1 MGGLF
6 EHASFRANDEVRNDR
21 TEKEGEAETRTRFVV
36 VIFPSSAWVQDRVA
50 ASSPKHQIDHG
61 HP

>member
-21 TEKEGEAETRTRFVV
+21 TEKEGEAETGIRFVV

-50 ASSPKHQIDHG
+50 ASSPKH
-61 HP
+61 